1 MKQTGLT
8 LLEVIISIAVIAVA
22 VLAAAM
28 IQANALRSSGKAT
41 AIQKVTKL
49 AEQELELRR
58 HIVPTAGTN
67 LNCRNSVATG
77 YTCKVD
83 VLGCQ
88 LNAGALSCSTSVAI
102 PVAYQ
107 INVLVNGPKGDSI
120 QLRTVY

>member
-1 MKQTGLT
+1 MKQCGLT
-8 LLEVIISIAVIAVA
+8 LLEVVIAIAIIAVA

-41 AIQKVTKL
+41 AIQRVTKL

-58 HIVPTAGTN
+58 QIVPTAGTN
-67 LNCRNSVATG
+67 LSCSSTVASG
-77 YTCKVD
+77 YTCQVD

-88 LNAGALSCSTSVAI
+88 LSAGALSCSTGVTT

-107 INVLVNGPKGDSI
+107 INVLVGGPKGDSVS
-120 QLRTVY
+120 LRTVY